1 MRWLLAKDLRILRR
15 SPLLVAVLVLYP
27 VVVSLLIGLAL
38 SKGPDTPKVAVL
50 NEVPPSART
59 VQLGSQQID
68 TTKYA
73 KRLFD
78 AIDAVPVDTR
88 AQAREKVKS
97 GEVVAAIIIPADVTR
112 RLESAVNLTGAP
124 PPKIEVLYNASDPL
138 KASYVESLIES
149 RLADANR
156 ALANQLTKIAA
167 QYLDILLRGGSFS
180 LLGQRLEVL
189 GLQRSKQVVDTTLRE
204 LPPSAAKQRRDLG
217 RVSQFAGL
225 AIANLNLSDQVLST
239 ISEPLKVQRTVLDGR
254 DTPLE
259 TFAVAIAA
267 VVSLMLVTLLL
278 AAGLLAL
285 ERQEHTYARLVRG
298 LVRPSGVLSEKALLA
313 GACGFAVA
321 FALLCGVGIFV
332 PLPWSRLG
340 LWVLA
345 LAAGAAAFGGLGV
358 ALGAL
363 AREVQAASLLAFVLA
378 LPLAFLAI
386 VPESS
391 VSSGLYDVIR
401 VVSAAFPFKPALDAL
416 DAALSRGGLGV
427 PVLHLLV
434 LAGIYAVLARIAV
447 RRLA

>member
-1 MRWLLAKDLRILRR
+1 MRWLLGKDLRILRR
-15 SPLLVAVLVLYP
+15 SPLLVGVLVVYP
-27 VVVSLLIGLAL
+27 MVVSLLIGLAL

-50 NEVPPSART
+50 NEVPASART
-59 VQLGSQQID
+59 VQLGSQRID

-73 KRLFD
+73 QQLFD
-78 AIDAVPVDTR
+78 AIDAVPVTSR
-88 AQAREKVKS
+88 AQAQEKVKS
-97 GEVVAAIIIPADVTR
+97 GEVVAAIIIPADVTQ
-112 RLESAVNLTGAP
+112 RLESAVNLSGSA
-124 PPKIEVLYNASDPL
+124 PPKIEVIYNASDPL
-138 KASYVESLIES
+138 KARYVESLIDS

-180 LLGQRLEVL
+180 LLGQKLDIL
-189 GLQRSKQVVDTTLRE
+189 GLQRSKQVVDTALRE
-204 LPPSAAKQRRDLG
+204 LPPSAARQRESLG
-217 RVSQFAGL
+217 QVSQFAGL
-225 AIANLNLSDQVLST
+225 AIANLNLSGQVLST
-239 ISEPLKVQRTVLDGR
+239 ISQPLKVQRTVLDGR

-267 VVSLMLVTLLL
+267 IVSLMLVTLLL

-298 LVRPSGVLSEKALLA
+298 LVRPSGLLTEKALLA
-313 GACGFAVA
+313 GACGFVVA
-321 FALLCGVGIFV
+321 LVLLCGVGIFV

-345 LAAGAAAFGGLGV
+345 LAAGAIGFGALGV

-363 AREVQAASLLAFVLA
+363 AREVQAASLLAFVIA

-401 VVSAAFPFKPALDAL
+401 AISAAFPFKPALDAL
-416 DAALSRGGLGV
+416 DAALSRGGLGL
-427 PVLHLLV
+427 PILHLLI
-434 LAGIYAVLARIAV
+434 LAVIYGVVARMAV